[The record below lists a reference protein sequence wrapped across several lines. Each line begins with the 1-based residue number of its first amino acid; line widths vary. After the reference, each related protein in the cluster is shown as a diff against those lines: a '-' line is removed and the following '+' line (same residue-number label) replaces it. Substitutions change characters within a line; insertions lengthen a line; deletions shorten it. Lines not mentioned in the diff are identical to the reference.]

1 MHFVEINPECE
12 APYKAAAQ
20 CIPAHVAVSF
30 TVAAAGSDAGSFLA
44 NADVVCVDPP
54 RKGLETSLLATLCA
68 SSSLPLRGHD
78 QSEVSEMDEVVS
90 ARCPAHTLIYLSC
103 GYKALERD
111 CAVLLGS
118 GQWELKH
125 CEAFAFFPATDAIE
139 TLAVFRRAGR

>member
-20 CIPAHVAVSF
+20 CLPSHVAVSF

-44 NADVVCVDPP
+44 DADVVCVDPP
-54 RKGLETSLLATLCA
+54 RKGLETSLLTTLCA
-68 SSSLPLRGHD
+68 SSSPPLPGHGE
-78 QSEVSEMDEVVS
+78 SEVSEREEAVS
-90 ARCPAHTLIYLSC
+90 VGCPAHTLIYLSC

-118 GQWELKH
+118 GQWNLKH

-139 TLAVFRRAGR
+139 TLAVFQRAGR